1 MNRIYRIVW
10 SKVRNC
16 YVVTSELAKRRTKSP
31 KSGIVAR
38 TLVAG
43 VLACVLSCGVVTDVS
58 AETYYVGGGS
68 ATGENSVAIGQNSVA
83 IGDENVSIGYNSLV
97 SDFDNAIVIGANNL
111 ISNNPAEYG
120 SSYSDIDGYEIIGS
134 YEGGVLIG
142 NNASAKIANNTGRLS
157 SGDSYGTSANG
168 TDMTVDV
175 PEEWA
180 KISHVIGVGDNVK
193 IGDMDTVALGYYSK
207 ATSKSATAV
216 GHGSYAKGEDSLAL
230 GASSNANGVFST
242 SVGWGSEASGKG
254 SSAIGP
260 VSGTKGDY
268 DIALGFD
275 ADIASTQGK
284 NTAVGFNTTIK
295 NNATN
300 AIAVGTQANVTESNG
315 IAIGRYANAQANNGI
330 AIGQKSLA
338 DASSSVAI
346 GSNSVAVDDNVV
358 SFGHGAYD
366 PRISESLVEYNFM
379 RDGEE
384 LGIMKTEMSISEQVS
399 NNPQE
404 YKRRLIHV
412 ADGIDDSDVAT
423 VGQLNAAIAGQSDQ
437 SVHFVSINTDNVFD
451 ESFNPSTLGNYNGDG
466 ASGGQ
471 FSMAIGPNASATW
484 HSATAIGNNAKA
496 TDIAATALGFKANSA
511 GQASLAFG
519 MDAEAKGNSDV
530 VIGRASKTRS
540 TNGYN
545 VVLGINNTISG
556 NAKYSVAIGNSTGV
570 SGSETVAIG
579 NDIYAPKKN
588 GVAIGRNTMV
598 VAENSVA
605 LGSNSM
611 VMSDESD
618 VVSFGHSG
626 DVDSPVSVFNY
637 RMYDSNTGLQVYVD
651 DDELEGVS
659 STNPPVEYKRRL
671 IHVADGINDSDVATV
686 GQLKANSAH
695 FVGVN
700 DYGNDYDTPSS
711 SIDNYDGGGAS
722 GIDSIAIGPNAL
734 ASYNSST
741 AVGSEAQAKNLASA
755 SIGWEAV
762 TEGKGSVA
770 LGGMSK
776 AKGDYD
782 VAVGFNSKINST
794 AGRNVSIGMENQITG
809 SDAKSSVAIG
819 SKNYVSKQDAVV
831 IGTSAYASAEGGI
844 ALGKNSMVGSN
855 NSLALGSNSMVT
867 SSETDV
873 VSFGNSGQTTL
884 VPGPNNEYYFLDQN
898 GRMQLAE
905 TGDSGYYDYIYNEN
919 PVEYK
924 RRLIHVAD
932 GINDSDV
939 ATVGQLR
946 AIGDI
951 SNLGTGNTVEN
962 ITNPIMVGRDSVL
975 SNSYDGMEI
984 AGYSGT
990 VLIGNEASAET
1001 SNSTG
1006 RYSTGDLYEISGNV
1020 DGTVN
1025 VPSDFPKIAH
1035 AVGVGDN
1042 VKIGDMDTVAV
1053 GYQSKATSKSATA
1066 VGHGANASAEESI
1079 ALGTA
1084 RSSGIMSSALGW
1096 GASSSSMGSSAIG
1109 TKSNVKGD
1117 FDVALGFDSSVKSTK
1132 GYNTAIG
1139 YKSTIK
1145 DSAEDSIALG
1155 SKSVVSKNNSVA
1167 IGTHSNVQGN
1177 NSVALGQ
1184 RTLVNA
1190 SRSVAV
1196 GSNSVATDEDVVSFG
1211 RGAYDPLIS
1220 ESDINYRFARNGDEL
1235 VLIEEEVYISDQ
1247 MVGNPT
1253 EYKRRLVHVAD
1264 GINDSDVATVGQLNA
1279 ALANA
1284 NAGINNVSYVGT
1296 NFADGLGNQDGN
1308 GATGQN
1314 SIAIGG
1320 DARATS
1326 NGSMAIGK
1334 TATALKAGSVAL
1346 GSEAVSANGNAVAI
1360 GNKAWAI
1367 SDGGVAIGANSIASS
1382 SDEVSVGYKDGMY
1395 QYTDG
1400 DVGVGLSHNTSD
1412 TDDGGLFRRITN
1424 VKNGTD
1430 RHDAVTVGQLDDT
1443 VAGYATKD
1451 MDNLSDTG
1459 AETVRQYAKDAVKVI
1474 GSSDFTVVQGGD
1486 VALGDGGGTTAREY
1500 MLSLKKDGVIEE
1512 NDTGIVTGGTVYEA
1526 VNTINASLDNKAN
1539 IDASNVDNPEAWGLA
1554 LGTGEIAQ
1562 GNTELVS
1569 GGTVF
1574 NRIDSLSRTM
1584 DNALA
1589 TKANIDLDNIS
1600 DDGTNA
1606 IATIA
1611 QRASK
1616 VVAGQHTDVTV
1627 GDENSTVTYAVNVKT
1642 DGAVAQGNTGI
1653 VTGGQ
1658 VYESLQDQANGFGDA
1673 VNGFVSDMNTAL
1685 ADKANVG
1692 LDNINDAGKGVVRGL
1707 AQNAVKLVGGQNTG
1721 VTATVRNGAL
1731 EYAVDVHANG
1741 QVASGNTGLM
1751 TGSAIYGETRPA
1763 DGNYIANAN
1772 TVGEN
1777 LTVLDTALKDVSDR
1791 IDGLDG
1797 AVADPT
1803 VIRYDSASK
1812 AKLTLGG
1819 AQGTTVTNLKDGA
1832 LSATSADAVTG
1843 RQLYAV
1849 SQKADANASAISGL
1863 RESVTGNTNAITA
1876 LDGRVSSIETSVT
1889 EAIGTANGLRTELDA
1904 LNDNVSSLGTDVSGL
1919 NTNVSNL
1926 NADMSNVKTAVSGLQ
1941 DNVSALQGNYD
1952 AVREDVAGLQSDM
1965 SDISA
1970 DVTDLRTDMGT
1981 VKTDVSALQ
1990 ADVSDVKDGL
2000 TVVTSEVDTI
2010 KGTLA
2015 TVQSD
2020 TAEMKDDIGTLRT
2033 DVGTL
2038 RQDMDAKA
2046 NADGSNIDISKFVE
2060 RMKSE
2065 DTGFVTDEALADET
2079 RVADDGFVIRKDVSA
2094 KENMVGLDNAFAK
2107 LSDDLEAQRQHGVSV
2122 RFKDG
2127 LTANYDG
2134 GGATGDNSVAIGP
2147 EAEASGEDSV
2157 AMGHGSRATGR
2168 QSIALGTG
2176 NRVTGDHSGAF
2187 GDPNEV
2193 TGDGSYAFG
2202 NDNTVSGNN
2211 TFVLGNNISNATGN
2225 NTVVLGSNSDGSMD
2239 NVVSIGSA
2247 GNERKIVHM
2256 ADGNVSANS
2265 KEAVNGGQL
2274 FSFKRALEQAE
2285 NIDADKWA
2293 EKLGTGE
2300 VADGDTNLVTGG
2312 TVYDAINSL
2321 GVAPGSVTNDAA
2333 NGQLRIGGNAAYD
2346 NIDTV
2351 NFAKSDGSSRVLT
2364 GIATNPADPNSAAN
2378 VGYVDAVGQN
2388 IIDGVNRE
2396 FTEVNDRMDKVGAG
2410 AAAMAGLV
2418 PGSFEDG
2425 GRWNFS
2431 AAVGNYRS
2439 ATAGAVGMFYKPT
2452 ENVTVA
2458 VKGAFGNGEN
2468 MVAGGVGI
2476 ALGKGDVPGVT
2487 KAQLAKTVNAQADK
2501 LKEQDMR
2508 IAELERKLEM
2518 LVSAR
2523 NDR

>member
-10 SKVRNC
+10 SKARNC
-16 YVVTSELAKRRTKSP
+16 YMVTSELAKRRTKSP
-31 KSGIVAR
+31 KSGVIAR

-43 VLACVLSCGVVTDVS
+43 VVACLLGGTFVSPVFAEGDASKISADNTEAVTGADIYEYLHQQQLFLGTGTSIETTPAGHDARNLSIGREIDNQGSSALALGAYSKAYGSFSLAMNGGIAGDLAHQGGTANAYTGQIAIGYS
-58 AETYYVGGGS
+58 AESLGNYGIAMGNGSKANGEGAVGLGRWARATGKGSVAVGDNITSSGYDAVAVGKRSSVNGYASASIGAGAKTTGNYSVALGFGSSDEGLNNVVSVGAKYHPENGGTLYTEDGNEIILSLPHTGGS
-68 ATGENSVAIGQNSVA
+68 SGDTGGSGQIVGNDPYA
-83 IGDENVSIGYNSLV
+83 N
-97 SDFDNAIVIGANNL
+97 IVITRRIINMSDGRDDTDGATVGQLRSATDIGNMGSGNTVENL
-111 ISNNPAEYG
+111 DNPIMIGRDSTLSNNPKDYDE
-120 SSYSDIDGYEIIGS
+120 SFDGYTIVGS
-134 YEGGVLIG
+134 YDGSVLIG
-142 NNASAKIANNTGRLS
+142 NNASARISNGTGRLS

-175 PEEWA
+175 PEEWV
-180 KISHVIGVGDNVK
+180 KISHVVGVGDNVK

-242 SVGWGSEASGKG
+242 SVGWGSVASGRG
-254 SSAIGP
+254 SSAVGP

-384 LGIMKTEMSISEQVS
+384 LGIMKTEMSISEQMS

-423 VGQLNAAIAGQSDQ
+423 VGQLNAAMAGQANQ

-484 HSATAIGNNAKA
+484 NSATAIGNRAKA
-496 TDIAATALGFKANSA
+496 TDIAATALGFRANSA

-540 TNGYN
+540 TDGYN

-556 NAKYSVAIGNSTGV
+556 DAKYSVAIGNSTGV

-686 GQLKANSAH
+686 GQL
-695 FVGVN
+695 
-700 DYGNDYDTPSS
+700 
-711 SIDNYDGGGAS
+711 
-722 GIDSIAIGPNAL
+722 
-734 ASYNSST
+734 
-741 AVGSEAQAKNLASA
+741 
-755 SIGWEAV
+755 
-762 TEGKGSVA
+762 
-770 LGGMSK
+770 
-776 AKGDYD
+776 
-782 VAVGFNSKINST
+782 
-794 AGRNVSIGMENQITG
+794 
-809 SDAKSSVAIG
+809 
-819 SKNYVSKQDAVV
+819 
-831 IGTSAYASAEGGI
+831 
-844 ALGKNSMVGSN
+844 
-855 NSLALGSNSMVT
+855 
-867 SSETDV
+867 
-873 VSFGNSGQTTL
+873 
-884 VPGPNNEYYFLDQN
+884 
-898 GRMQLAE
+898 
-905 TGDSGYYDYIYNEN
+905 
-919 PVEYK
+919 
-924 RRLIHVAD
+924 
-932 GINDSDV
+932 
-939 ATVGQLR
+939 
-946 AIGDI
+946 
-951 SNLGTGNTVEN
+951 
-962 ITNPIMVGRDSVL
+962 
-975 SNSYDGMEI
+975 
-984 AGYSGT
+984 
-990 VLIGNEASAET
+990 
-1001 SNSTG
+1001 
-1006 RYSTGDLYEISGNV
+1006 
-1020 DGTVN
+1020 
-1025 VPSDFPKIAH
+1025 
-1035 AVGVGDN
+1035 
-1042 VKIGDMDTVAV
+1042 
-1053 GYQSKATSKSATA
+1053 
-1066 VGHGANASAEESI
+1066 
-1079 ALGTA
+1079 
-1084 RSSGIMSSALGW
+1084 
-1096 GASSSSMGSSAIG
+1096 
-1109 TKSNVKGD
+1109 
-1117 FDVALGFDSSVKSTK
+1117 
-1132 GYNTAIG
+1132 
-1139 YKSTIK
+1139 
-1145 DSAEDSIALG
+1145 
-1155 SKSVVSKNNSVA
+1155 
-1167 IGTHSNVQGN
+1167 
-1177 NSVALGQ
+1177 
-1184 RTLVNA
+1184 
-1190 SRSVAV
+1190 
-1196 GSNSVATDEDVVSFG
+1196 
-1211 RGAYDPLIS
+1211 
-1220 ESDINYRFARNGDEL
+1220 
-1235 VLIEEEVYISDQ
+1235 
-1247 MVGNPT
+1247 
-1253 EYKRRLVHVAD
+1253 
-1264 GINDSDVATVGQLNA
+1264 NA
-1279 ALANA
+1279 ALANV
-1284 NAGINNVSYVGT
+1284 GTDNNVSYVGT
-1296 NFADGLGNQDGN
+1296 NFADGLGNQDGS

-1395 QYTDG
+1395 QYADG

-1430 RHDAVTVGQLDDT
+1430 RHDAVTVGQLNDT

-1459 AETVRQYAKDAVKVI
+1459 TETVRQYAKDAVKVV
-1474 GSSDFTVVQGGD
+1474 GSSDFTIVQGGD
-1486 VALGDGGGTTAREY
+1486 VALSDGGGTTAREY
-1500 MLSLKKDGVIEE
+1500 MLFLKKDGVIEE

-1539 IDASNVDNPEAWGLA
+1539 IDASNVDDTEAWGLA

-1574 NRIDSLSRTM
+1574 NRINSLNRAMDS
-1584 DNALA
+1584 ALA
-1589 TKANIDLDNIS
+1589 TKANVDLDNIS

-1611 QRASK
+1611 KRASK

-1627 GDENSTVTYAVNVKT
+1627 GDENGIVTYAVNVKT
-1642 DGAVAQGNTGI
+1642 DGTVAQGNTGI

-1658 VYESLQDQANGFGDA
+1658 VYESLQNQANSFGDA
-1673 VNGFVSDMNTAL
+1673 VNGFASDMNTAL
-1685 ADKANVG
+1685 ADKANIG
-1692 LDNINDAGKGVVRGL
+1692 LDNIDNAGKGVVRGL
-1707 AQNAVKLVGGQNTG
+1707 AQNAVKLVGGQNTS
-1721 VTATVRNGAL
+1721 VTATARNGAL
-1731 EYAVDVHANG
+1731 EYAVDVHADG

-1751 TGSAIYGETRPA
+1751 TGSAVYDETRPA

-1812 AKLTLGG
+1812 TKLTLGG
-1819 AQGTTVTNLKDGA
+1819 TQGTTVTNLKDGA
-1832 LSATSADAVTG
+1832 LSATSTDAVTG
-1843 RQLYAV
+1843 RQLYAM

-1863 RESVTGNTNAITA
+1863 QESVTGNTNAITA
-1876 LDGRVSSIETSVT
+1876 LDGRVSSIETSMN

-1904 LNDNVSSLGTDVSGL
+1904 LNDNVSSLGTVVSDL
-1919 NTNVSNL
+1919 NTNVSIL

-1941 DNVSALQGNYD
+1941 DNISALQGNYD

-2010 KGTLA
+2010 KGTLV

-2020 TAEMKDDIGTLRT
+2020 TAVMKDDIGALRT
-2033 DVGTL
+2033 DIGTL
-2038 RQDMDAKA
+2038 RQDMDGKA

-2065 DTGFVTDEALADET
+2065 DTGIVTDEALADET
-2079 RVADDGFVIRKDVSA
+2079 RVADDGFVIRKDVSV
-2094 KENMVGLDNAFAK
+2094 KENMVGLDNAFSK

-2122 RFKDG
+2122 KFKDG

-2147 EAEASGEDSV
+2147 EAEASGEDSI
-2157 AMGHGSRATGR
+2157 AMGHGNRAVGR

-2176 NRVTGDHSGAF
+2176 NTVSGDHSGAF
-2187 GDPNEV
+2187 GDPNNV

-2211 TFVLGNNISNATGN
+2211 TFVLGNNVSNATGN
-2225 NTVVLGSNSDGSMD
+2225 NSVILGNSSDGSMD

-2247 GNERKIVHM
+2247 GAERKIVHV
-2256 ADGNVSANS
+2256 ADGDVSADS

-2285 NIDADKWA
+2285 NIDVDKWA

-2312 TVYDAINSL
+2312 TVYNAINNL
-2321 GVAPGSVTNDAA
+2321 GVAPGSVTNDVA

-2418 PGSFEDG
+2418 PGSFDDG

-2431 AAVGNYRS
+2431 AAVGNYRN
-2439 ATAGAVGMFYKPT
+2439 ATAGAVGMFYKPS

-2476 ALGKGDVPGVT
+2476 ALSKGDVPGVT

-2523 NDR
+2523 NGR